1 MRTKKKKKK
10 FVSFEIFILLFFWD
24 GGLCSLNS
32 RVHISCSIVKSKSSS
47 LEWDCDLQ
55 EIDKI
60 GEVEKGPIQVTT
72 KHSINVNFDKDN
84 HEYHAVVVVGEKD
97 ILLSY
102 FNPIFVND
110 FTFE

>member
-1 MRTKKKKKK
+1 M
-10 FVSFEIFILLFFWD
+10 
-24 GGLCSLNS
+24 
-32 RVHISCSIVKSKSSS
+32 
-47 LEWDCDLQ
+47 Q

-97 ILLSY
+97 ILLSN

-110 FTFE
+110 FTFEKIKRLLNHSFFTFIFFLGAKPFK

>member
-1 MRTKKKKKK
+1 M
-10 FVSFEIFILLFFWD
+10 VWEGS
-24 GGLCSLNS
+24 LCSLKS
-32 RVHISCSIVKSKSSS
+32 RVHISYSIVKSKTSS

-55 EIDKI
+55 EIDKV
-60 GEVEKGPIQVTT
+60 GKVKNGPIQVTT

-84 HEYHAVVVVGEKD
+84 HEHHAVVVVGEKD
-97 ILLSY
+97 MLLSY